1 MGFNFKGCKSIQEF
15 VNKMMDSEQSQLQL
29 FVNYIINSN
38 LDDELQNLDFKG
50 FARSYNGPLH
60 ERNNY
65 AKKTKG
71 FISKF

>member
-1 MGFNFKGCKSIQEF
+1 MGFNFKACGCKSIQEF

-38 LDDELQNLDFKG
+38 LDDELQNLDFKR
-50 FARSYNGPLH
+50 FCKVIQWTLH

-65 AKKTKG
+65 AKKQR
-71 FISKF
+71 IYI

>member
-1 MGFNFKGCKSIQEF
+1 MQTIQEF
-15 VNKMMDSEQSQLQL
+15 VNKMMEQSQLQL

-65 AKKTKG
+65 AKN
-71 FISKF
+71 